1 LQLELFIDE
10 APSVRGDRARLSQL
24 ADNLVSNAIKFTPSG
39 GLVEVSA
46 GSRDGHATLAVRD
59 SGPGMS
65 PEELEQLFQ
74 RFYRTSRAAAQQMPG
89 TGLGLAI
96 SRAIAEAH
104 GGTITVASREGQG
117 TTFTLELP
125 LG

>member
-1 LQLELFIDE
+1 M
-10 APSVRGDRARLSQL
+10 A
-24 ADNLVSNAIKFTPSG
+24 
-39 GLVEVSA
+39 
-46 GSRDGHATLAVRD
+46 
-59 SGPGMS
+59 

-74 RFYRTSRAAAQQMPG
+74 RFYRTSRAAAQQVPG

-104 GGTITVASREGQG
+104 GGTIAVTSRVGQG

-125 LG
+125 LV